1 VDADACRV
9 VHSFLAVEE
18 SFQAVEG
25 ERRSSPV
32 QCAVDTT
39 FQAEPYREEAA
50 EVYPYLA
57 VVVPYLA
64 VPYLA
69 VVVPYLAVV
78 VPYLAAGPFPVA
90 DAPYPGEAPY
100 REGIDLDQTW
110 PLCYTSS
117 N

>member
-1 VDADACRV
+1 
-9 VHSFLAVEE
+9 VEE
-18 SFQAVEG
+18 SFQAVEE

-50 EVYPYLA
+50 EVY
-57 VVVPYLA
+57 
-64 VPYLA
+64 
-69 VVVPYLAVV
+69 PYLAVV